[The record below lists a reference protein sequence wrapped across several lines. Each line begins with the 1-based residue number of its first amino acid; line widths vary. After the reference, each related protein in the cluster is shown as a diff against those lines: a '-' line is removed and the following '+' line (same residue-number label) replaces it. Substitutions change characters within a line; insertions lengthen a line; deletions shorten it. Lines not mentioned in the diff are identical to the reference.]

1 MGGNANSKQ
10 TGHSNKERSSFKG
23 FVFAVVLVVV
33 AAAAAATTVV
43 DPGGVAIVVEFEDD
57 DGVPV
62 L

>member
-33 AAAAAATTVV
+33 AAAAATTVV